1 MNFFGKKISK
11 VGIGLSQLNNSLYKY
26 KKYSQKEILKFI
38 EYAISKNIRYF
49 DTANNY
55 GDTEKIIGKLDNI
68 KKDKII
74 ISTKAGYVQNNKRN
88 FNNNYLEKQIIK
100 SLKRMKIERVDI
112 FFLNKPT
119 LFEIEKY
126 DLLSFCDKMK
136 KKGLIKYAGIIVGH
150 SKLPN
155 YIYKSSEVKC
165 FSFLYNLVNVKFNL
179 DLKKTKNYKKINF
192 IRSPFNSGLLTEK
205 FNLNLT
211 YDKKDYRNKIF
222 SGNNF
227 YFKKKKIFEIKKK
240 LNIDDKNLK
249 NFSSRFVLSN
259 KNIDICVFGASL
271 NSHIDEIKKK

>member
-227 YFKKKKIFEIKKK
+227 YFKKKKF
-240 LNIDDKNLK
+240 LK
-249 NFSSRFVLSN
+249 
-259 KNIDICVFGASL
+259 
-271 NSHIDEIKKK
+271 